1 MRIIF
6 VDTFNLTYIFSFFCL
21 APLLSKGGIALPGLS
36 LQIVR
41 CHHQSGHPTSAA
53 CHPGN
58 QNHRGEL
65 RHVPAISALPTA
77 MHYEAISDWTAP
89 LSHASIDLEMAAA
102 SIFVM
107 NLALQQRNPLIRDTM
122 VAESF
127 PKRIP
132 TYSEQSLCFYPPKT
146 SSKRH
151 PVWKLCRFFGLMCF
165 QQTFHTGFPSRRR
178 RAQGAGK

>member
-1 MRIIF
+1 M
-6 VDTFNLTYIFSFFCL
+6 
-21 APLLSKGGIALPGLS
+21 S

-53 CHPGN
+53 CHPVS
-58 QNHRGEL
+58 QNHRGQL
-65 RHVPAISALPTA
+65 RHVPAVSALPTA

-89 LSHASIDLEMAAA
+89 LSHANIDSEMAAA

-132 TYSEQSLCFYPPKT
+132 TTRGNPYVFIHQKHLPNGTLFGNCA
-146 SSKRH
+146 
-151 PVWKLCRFFGLMCF
+151 VFFGLMCF
-165 QQTFHTGFPSRRR
+165 QQIFHTEFPSRRR
-178 RAQGAGK
+178 RAPSAGK